1 MAIGK
6 SKLHSML
13 RRGQMLSDAV
23 AWFDFFTTQNKAR
36 ILDMIRISQLKEK
49 GVNKD
54 GDVIGFYSEATEWIT
69 NGEKQAGDP
78 YTLEDTGAFYRSMF
92 ITVYKD
98 LFEINAD
105 AQKDDTNLFNE
116 YGTGIIG
123 LTNENESL
131 LIELI
136 KQHYYDYIRKV
147 LFGTK

>member
-23 AWFDFFTTQNKAR
+23 AWFDFFTTQNKVR

-49 GVNKD
+49 GVYKD

-78 YTLEDTGAFYRSMF
+78 YTLDDTGAFYRSMF

-105 AQKDDTNLFNE
+105 AQKDDTNLFNK
-116 YGTGIIG
+116 YGTGIVG

-131 LIELI
+131 LIEMI
-136 KQHYYDYIRKV
+136 KRHYYDYIRKV